1 MVNES
6 SINDAITF
14 HLSILFTDESTSE
27 IERLFGKETV
37 VTICDIAAYATNDVT
52 WSNDDN
58 RVSHH
63 ETINRLK
70 ANYPF
75 LTDASLIKIADAAAF
90 FWK

>member
-37 VTICDIAAYATNDVT
+37 ISIWDIAADATNDVT
-52 WSNDDN
+52 WGNDDN
-58 RVSHH
+58 IDSHQ

-70 ANYPF
+70 AKYPF
-75 LTDASLIKIADAAAF
+75 LTNASLIKIADAAAF